1 MFFGCKPKNQDLIK
15 PNQANLTQSQ
25 IINEAQAWFNTHE
38 ANKSINRNN
47 RESQSIEELLKT
59 VDWTKARQYKHI
71 GKDVVEVDL
80 DMASANNRVGF
91 AVGKGESNNVASFSG
106 MKRLVM
112 YKQRDGVSFNTYI
125 MVAVAKE
132 KYKQLHPDRLK
143 SNQQNRW
150 DADFSGWILFYDWNE
165 NFVNGYELEDGK
177 VVLVSKQYPT
187 SQNKEILNTEDENP
201 GGGTPTSGSV
211 CTDVWVQTGWDCE
224 RDPMDIPSNDD
235 DPELIP
241 CDHIVYTG
249 YWTRQ
254 CWDVPLDL
262 GNNSGNTGGTGGGSG
277 TGGNTGGNTNPTPPA
292 TPIYPVPD
300 MDCQGCYETFMDNP
314 QEVCGI
320 ICDSDYGMANVSP
333 ALTAITKNYGNLT
346 PVQTQVLDQS
356 LHTLI
361 DNSPIF
367 KVMYNYLVQKS
378 VKITWKFGA
387 PAGAGG
393 GYNPVTKGISLNS
406 FIPEYLSEELFHA
419 FQDAYYGNNL
429 MTNIFNHPQSVGRSN
444 IEFEAQLFL
453 DIMFRTQFFYNMNL
467 GTPPEKDAYAIFGS
481 TDTYAYKQVWSIHM
495 EEYEKY
501 VKYLTKITHTVYS
514 YILTTPRTMS
524 DLGGDEKYFDML
536 EDYRY
541 AQKSGTQG
549 YGAPSIAGFKPNA
562 MLYLFNLSGSY
573 NYRQTSK

>member
-1 MFFGCKPKNQDLIK
+1 MFFGCKSKNQDLIK

-38 ANKSINRNN
+38 ANKSISRNN

-224 RDPMDIPSNDD
+224 RDPMDIPTNDD
-235 DPELIP
+235 SPELIP

-254 CWDVPLDL
+254 CWDVPFPP
-262 GNNSGNTGGTGGGSG
+262 NSGNTGTGGGSW
-277 TGGNTGGNTNPTPPA
+277 GGNTGGNTNPNPPP
-292 TPIYPVPD
+292 TPIYPTPD

-333 ALTAITKNYGNLT
+333 ALTALTKNYGSLT
-346 PVQTQVLDQS
+346 PTQTEELDIA

-361 DNSPIF
+361 DNSPIYRTL
-367 KVMYNYLVQKS
+367 YNYLLQKGVQIS
-378 VKITWKFGA
+378 WKPGA
-387 PAGAGG
+387 NVGAGG
-393 GYNPVTKGISLNS
+393 GYNPNGQIIRLRDFTSEN
-406 FIPEYLSEELFHA
+406 LSEELIHA

-429 MTNIFNHPQSVGRSN
+429 MKNIAADPEKRGLSN
-444 IEFEAQLFL
+444 IEFEAQLL
-453 DIMFRTQFFYNMNL
+453 QDIIMRTYPHYKTVTEI
-467 GTPPEKDAYAIFGS
+467 GKDIYSLYGGRESYAF
-481 TDTYAYKQVWSIHM
+481 TTVLENYPA
-495 EEYEKY
+495 EYEKY
-501 VKYLTKITHTVYS
+501 KRYIS
-514 YILTTPRTMS
+514 YVINKTYNQTPMLVTPRTMN
-524 DLGGDEKYFDML
+524 DLGNFKYFDVL
-536 EDYRY
+536 ETYRF
-541 AQKSGTQG
+541 AHRNDR
-549 YGAPSIAGFKPNA
+549 YGAPSIEGFQPNA
-562 MLYLFNLSGSY
+562 MLFLFNSSAPY